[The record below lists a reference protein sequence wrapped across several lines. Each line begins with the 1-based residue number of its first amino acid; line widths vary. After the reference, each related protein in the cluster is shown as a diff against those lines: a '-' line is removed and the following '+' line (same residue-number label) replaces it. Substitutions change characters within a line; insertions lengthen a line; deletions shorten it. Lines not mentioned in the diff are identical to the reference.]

1 MRKIIFS
8 LLAGLLLAAHVDGQQ
23 VKSPEVNG
31 NQVTFR
37 INAPKANEVRV
48 KGSWLPD
55 KDPGIAL
62 SKSEAGVWSATLQ
75 IKQPDL
81 HTYQYLIDGT
91 TAIDPNNL
99 FLIEDRQ
106 VYYSAFIV
114 DGKNTPNYRPA
125 TKHGNLSQ
133 VPTAMRTATSAIPC
147 FTCFIREE
155 ETRKAGASAD
165 E

>member
-37 INAPKANEVRV
+37 INAPKANEIRI

-62 SKSEAGVWSATLQ
+62 SKNEAGVWSATLQ

-99 FLIEDRQ
+99 FLIGIIIV
-106 VYYSAFIV
+106 VYFCSFNSWILLSISS
-114 DGKNTPNYRPA
+114 GSFNSSTLFFNT
-125 TKHGNLSQ
+125 S
-133 VPTAMRTATSAIPC
+133 
-147 FTCFIREE
+147 E
-155 ETRKAGASAD
+155 
-165 E
+165 